1 MGRSERKNIHILL
14 IERMSNVFNTL
25 LLVSI
30 EATGYKLL
38 SLKFVAH
45 SLTLTGISK
54 ITESLIRNAEVQ
66 PDCRYLMGD

>member
-14 IERMSNVFNTL
+14 IERMSKVFNTL

-30 EATGYKLL
+30 EAMGYKLL
-38 SLKFVAH
+38 SLKF
-45 SLTLTGISK
+45 LIGISK
-54 ITESLIRNAEVQ
+54 IKESLIRNAEVQ